1 MDPDE
6 LLSSRTDGR
15 VKMYA
20 IAKALAERA
29 RCRELFERGDYVA
42 LETSGPRKDCAFAF
56 ARRLNDTCVV
66 TCVPRRV
73 SELVPDGAAPPLG
86 AVWGDT
92 HVDVPVGDAL
102 RNIFTGAT
110 VTPAPAGAGWTIPAA
125 TIFDRFPIAILIPS
139 PSITSGPSNPEV

>member
-1 MDPDE
+1 GIHECYRGSEFWDLNLVDPDNRRPVDFAERERMLSRLHDCGRRVSVDPDE

-20 IAKALAERA
+20 MAKALAERA
-29 RCRELFERGDYVA
+29 RFRELFERGDYVA

-92 HVDVPVGDAL
+92 HVDV
-102 RNIFTGAT
+102 
-110 VTPAPAGAGWTIPAA
+110 
-125 TIFDRFPIAILIPS
+125 
-139 PSITSGPSNPEV
+139 